1 MIFIQEDSGDPYY
14 CSWLLWPTSKKSVL
28 KKKKEV
34 VIKHQHIKNEKHLII
49 LHV

>member
-1 MIFIQEDSGDPYY
+1 MIRTTAAG
-14 CSWLLWPTSKKSVL
+14 CCGLLPKKAF